1 VYVSRAEGQAMPLGV
16 CCAIVLANPTS
27 QLEMRVAVGA
37 DVTSARALVTHLFGP
52 DEGDLAADVLNELS
66 NIFMGALKA
75 SFGSES
81 VPFTGGLPAPLP
93 VDELL
98 RPPVMYRQQDTFSLV
113 MGDAQLVVHVG
124 LRSRAN
130 ILVTPGVLI
139 EGMVTAKAVHNAR
152 GVLMAAG
159 GTRLSSHMIGQ
170 LRTLLAPTQKIEV
183 TAQ

>member
-1 VYVSRAEGQAMPLGV
+1 
-16 CCAIVLANPTS
+16 
-27 QLEMRVAVGA
+27 
-37 DVTSARALVTHLFGP
+37 
-52 DEGDLAADVLNELS
+52 
-66 NIFMGALKA
+66 
-75 SFGSES
+75 
-81 VPFTGGLPAPLP
+81 
-93 VDELL
+93 
-98 RPPVMYRQQDTFSLV
+98 MYRQQDTFSLV